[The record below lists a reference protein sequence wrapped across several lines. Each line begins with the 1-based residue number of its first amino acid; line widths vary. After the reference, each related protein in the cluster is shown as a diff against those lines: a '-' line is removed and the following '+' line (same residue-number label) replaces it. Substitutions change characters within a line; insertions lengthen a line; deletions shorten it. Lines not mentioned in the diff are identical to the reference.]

1 MKIFFLIVLLVPGL
15 FIQAQDKG
23 RTADT
28 TISFLVM
35 GNCDMCKKRIE
46 EAAKGKGV
54 SKAQWDQVSKALT
67 VTYQPRVT
75 SVEKIHDRIA
85 TAGHDTPLRTA
96 RDEVYNA
103 LPDCCLYRAGS
114 HLTMEEDAVYGVVL
128 EIDAQQQYKPLAG
141 ASILLGGTTEGLST
155 NENGYFKIPHVPEN
169 GFLLV
174 SYSGF
179 QASRIDIQPGQHLSI
194 ILNAAHE
201 LQEVRIISSR
211 RPAYVSPQSVIRTQI
226 MTDKELTKA
235 ACCNLSESFET
246 NSSVDVS
253 FNDGVTGTKQIQL
266 MGLAG
271 QYTYMTVEN
280 MPGPRGLAIAG
291 GLNSIPGTW
300 IESIQLTKGPGSVL
314 NGPEGLAGQ
323 VNIELKKP
331 EKMEK
336 LFLNGYVNQ
345 MGKTDLNLNLS
356 RQLSKKWSTALLVH
370 HAFMNNRE
378 VDFNEDGFRDIPTG
392 TLSTLLNRWRYDNG
406 KGMMVQAGARL
417 LWEDKTAGQTQ
428 YDPAQHRN
436 SMSVYGMG
444 MESRR
449 YELFGKWGY
458 VFPKKK
464 YSSLGL
470 QVSHFVHDQEDHFSW
485 REYSAR
491 QGNLYANLIYQSIFS
506 NTNHKFKT
514 GLSYTTDDIQEK
526 FINQSFD
533 RVERTSGAFF
543 EYSGSSGK
551 QWEWV
556 IGLRGDQNNLY
567 GFYVTPRVHLR
578 FQPRSKTV
586 VRLSAGRGQRTANIL
601 AENRVVFISARNLSF
616 LNTSPGKAYGLDPE
630 IAWNLG
636 ISLDQR
642 FRLAGRDGNIAFDL
656 FHTYFQNQVVI
667 DMEGSAKKLDIYNLD
682 GKSFAN
688 SFQTEIQYEVLPR
701 LDARIAYRY
710 YDVQVTYQGSL
721 KQKPF
726 VSPHRAFINLAYT
739 LAGWKW
745 DATLS
750 YYSPKRL
757 PTTEDN
763 PVGFRFPERSP
774 GYTLLN
780 MQVSKSLGKNNPLEF
795 YLGGENLGGIIQKEL
810 IIAPQDP
817 FGPLFDASLVWGPV
831 TGRMLYAGFRWKIG
845 E

>member
-1 MKIFFLIVLLVPGL
+1 M
-15 FIQAQDKG
+15 
-23 RTADT
+23 
-28 TISFLVM
+28 
-35 GNCDMCKKRIE
+35 
-46 EAAKGKGV
+46 GKGV

-67 VTYQPRVT
+67 VTYHPKIT
-75 SVEKIHDRIA
+75 SVEKIHERIA

-96 RDEVYNA
+96 DDEVYNA
-103 LPDCCLYRAGS
+103 LPDCCLYRAGT

-128 EIDAQQQYKPLAG
+128 EMDGRNQYKPLAG

-155 NENGYFKIPHVPEN
+155 NENGYFKIPRVPEN

-174 SYSGF
+174 SFAGF

-194 ILNAAHE
+194 ILNGAHE
-201 LQEVRIISSR
+201 LQEVRVISSR
-211 RPAYVSPQSVIRTQI
+211 RPAYVSPQSIIRTQVI
-226 MTDKELTKA
+226 TDKELTKA

-246 NSSVDVS
+246 NPSVDVS

-280 MPGPRGLAIAG
+280 MPGPRGLAIAS

-300 IESIQLTKGPGSVL
+300 IESIQISKGPGSVL

-331 EKMEK
+331 EKMEN

-345 MGKTDLNLNLS
+345 MGKTDINLNLS
-356 RQLSKKWSTALLVH
+356 KRLNKKWSTALLVH
-370 HAFMNNRE
+370 HAFMKNRE

-392 TLSTLLNRWRYDNG
+392 TLTTFLNRWRYDNG
-406 KGMMVQAGARL
+406 KGMMAQAGARL

-428 YDPAQHRN
+428 YDPAQHRY

-444 MESRR
+444 MVSRR
-449 YELFGKWGY
+449 FELFGKWGY
-458 VFPKKK
+458 VFPEKK
-464 YSSLGL
+464 YRSLGVQL
-470 QVSHFVHDQEDHFSW
+470 SHFVHNQEDHYGW
-485 REYSAR
+485 RDYTAK

-506 NTNHKFKT
+506 NTHHKFKT
-514 GLSYTTDDIQEK
+514 GLSYASDDMQEK

-533 RVERTSGAFF
+533 RVERTTGAFF
-543 EYSGSSGK
+543 EYTGSSGK

-586 VRLSAGRGQRTANIL
+586 IRLSVGRGQRTANLL
-601 AENRVVFISARNLSF
+601 AENSVIFISTRNFSLPH
-616 LNTSPGKAYGLDPE
+616 TTRKKAYGLDPE
-630 IAWNLG
+630 IAWTTG

-642 FRLAGRDGNIAFDL
+642 FRLSGRDGNISIDL
-656 FHTYFQNQVVI
+656 FHTYFQDQVVI
-667 DMEGSAKKLDIYNLD
+667 DREGSARRLDIYNLA
-682 GKSFAN
+682 GRSFAN
-688 SFQTEIQYEVLPR
+688 SFQAEIQYEVLPR

-710 YDVQVTYQGSL
+710 YDVRVTYQGKL

-726 VSPHRAFINLAYT
+726 VSPHRAFINLAYSSQ
-739 LAGWKW
+739 GWKW
-745 DATLS
+745 DATVS
-750 YYSPKRL
+750 YYSPKRI
-757 PTTEDN
+757 PSTADN
-763 PVGFRFPERSP
+763 PVGFQFMEKSP
-774 GYTLLN
+774 GYALFNL
-780 MQVSKSLGKNNPLEF
+780 QVTKSLGKKLPIDL
-795 YLGGENLGGIIQKEL
+795 YLGGENLGQFIQKDL
-810 IIAPQDP
+810 IIDPQDP

-831 TGRMLYAGFRWKIG
+831 TGRMLYAGFRWKIEG
-845 E
+845 QN